1 MPVRQNSRFFGVP
14 IRRFKPWL
22 ILTGILTLVGFFLFG
37 EDGYWRTMMRK
48 RGVERLEA
56 KIDTVAT
63 VNKAMRARMNALKA
77 GDKAALE
84 EEARARG
91 MVKRGE
97 KVYVMEEKKSGK

>member
-1 MPVRQNSRFFGVP
+1 MAPQKNSRILGIP
-14 IRRFKPWL
+14 YRKLKSWL
-22 ILTGILTLVGFFLFG
+22 IGAGILTLVSLFLFG
-37 EDGYWRTMMRK
+37 GDGYWRTMMRK

-56 KIDTVAT
+56 KIDTIAT
-63 VNKAMRARMNALKA
+63 VNKAMRARMNALKV

-97 KVYVMEEKKSGK
+97 KVYVMEEKKGGK